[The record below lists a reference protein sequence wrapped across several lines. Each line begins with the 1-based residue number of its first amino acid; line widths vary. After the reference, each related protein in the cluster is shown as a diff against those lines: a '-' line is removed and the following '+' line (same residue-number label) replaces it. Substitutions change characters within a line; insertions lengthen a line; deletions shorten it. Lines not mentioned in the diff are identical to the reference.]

1 MRGLKMRLLRLSIV
15 AAALFST
22 TTPSPAAE
30 EPAKPST
37 PCVFVSQIDH
47 FQYVDDKS
55 AILETSPNKRFKV
68 TFFSACRE
76 LRWAIFARV
85 EARPGICLAKGD
97 KIVVGRTHGIEERC
111 VIDSIEAMPPRIP
124 KSAETEPNAR

>member
-1 MRGLKMRLLRLSIV
+1 MHLLRF
-15 AAALFST
+15 AALCVAISAT
-22 TTPSPAAE
+22 IAPSLAADE
-30 EPAKPST
+30 AGQSAT

-55 AILETSPNKRFKV
+55 AILETSPDKRFKV
-68 TFFSACRE
+68 TFFNSCRE

-97 KIVVGRTHGIEERC
+97 KIVVGRVHGIEERC
-111 VIDSIEAMPPRIP
+111 IIDSIEAMPPRIP
-124 KSAETEPNAR
+124 KSAETAPKDN